1 MKPEDYRKV
10 VKFCDKARE
19 NSFGVCWCGKLHSDA
34 AEKLKPEEQI
44 IVRNE
49 SNSCL
54 VTELFANFQTSID
67 RKSII
72 GETHSVEEMEKLML
86 EFAKFNIKPSD
97 VLGKTVI
104 FECKSISAYE

>member
-10 VKFCDKARE
+10 VKFCDKCKVRE
-19 NSFGVCWCGKLHSDA
+19 NSFGGCGKLHSDA

-54 VTELFANFQTSID
+54 VTELFA
-67 RKSII
+67 
-72 GETHSVEEMEKLML
+72 KLL
-86 EFAKFNIKPSD
+86 
-97 VLGKTVI
+97 
-104 FECKSISAYE
+104 